1 MFPPF
6 ILDTDIDIDCKY
18 QKYKCL
24 QSQTLQNLNQISI
37 NLTQMVWSL

>member
-6 ILDTDIDIDCKY
+6 ILDTDIDKY
-18 QKYKCL
+18 LKYKCL